1 MALIPTPRL
10 TSSPGFASVT
20 ARFPLGR
27 PVWACGFFPVR
38 ASPPTSPP
46 TPPFYCWV
54 YCFKSAPQICLL
66 FPRIKKCPTCRLLS
80 LCLAS
85 QRRQSPA
92 QIHQHKFYCR
102 LISKVSKMFSQESSP
117 WSPTVRAN
125 RCGRL
130 SIRAG
135 WLRSTSSTLS
145 RSTTTTTFTWTMTCK

>member
-54 YCFKSAPQICLL
+54 YCFKSGAQICLL

-92 QIHQHKFYCR
+92 QIHRHKFYFKGFKAVFTRNKLTLVSHRQDKPMWEAVHQSR
-102 LISKVSKMFSQESSP
+102 LVEVHQ
-117 WSPTVRAN
+117 
-125 RCGRL
+125 L
-130 SIRAG
+130 H
-135 WLRSTSSTLS
+135 TLEVHDDDHLY
-145 RSTTTTTFTWTMTCK
+145 MDNDM